1 MELWRLSHLHRGLH
15 KRLRK
20 LSEVNQNHGRE
31 IIINASSISS
41 YSVNR
46 CLDKY
51 SSCRGDRAVKIDPRS
66 RMARPSGPTHS
77 LYYLY

>member
-1 MELWRLSHLHRGLH
+1 MELWRLSHLHCGLH

-46 CLDKY
+46 CFDKY
-51 SSCRGDRAVKIDPRS
+51 SSCRGDRAVKLTLAVEWQGLLDL
-66 RMARPSGPTHS
+66 HS